1 MKDIIF
7 IIILDIILI
16 YNMYKCMIEV
26 IDSDFKYIYKKIF
39 IYIYLILSILLIIET
54 LILIVVRSV
63 F

>member
-26 IDSDFKYIYKKIF
+26 IDSDFKYIYIKKYLYT
-39 IYIYLILSILLIIET
+39 YI
-54 LILIVVRSV
+54 
-63 F
+63 